1 MVKKATVIILLLLIT
16 LSSFS
21 LDLRILNGGNWFSW
35 SYDRKI
41 GFVQGAICEGFKIVE
56 MALLSNLVYNPSK
69 LIDLRID
76 SDTIDREI
84 LNEISI
90 FYNRTGKLD
99 YPIYVVIYIRNIWKY
114 QNYFPP
120 WSESPWSIEGKN
132 NGG

>member
-1 MVKKATVIILLLLIT
+1 
-16 LSSFS
+16 
-21 LDLRILNGGNWFSW
+21 
-35 SYDRKI
+35 
-41 GFVQGAICEGFKIVE
+41 